1 MTIRIVLVDDQEIIR
16 SGLRL
21 LLQSEADMEIVGE
34 AGDGPNAFAL
44 CRQAGP
50 DVVVLHSEMSGLD
63 GPQLTRAI
71 KQQSPASA
79 ILVLSA
85 HEDMLHFLELVKA
98 GASGYLPAHVAS
110 AGLVNAI
117 RAVNSG
123 LVCVHPATLQA
134 LLANHR
140 LGHQVLPLSS
150 SHDGLTLSE
159 QQVLDMMG
167 QGALSQDIANKL
179 GVTVRTVARY
189 RVNLM
194 NKLNLHRRADLVRYA
209 VDRHSVDQGT
219 PLVGE

>member
-1 MTIRIVLVDDQEIIR
+1 MTIRIVLVDDQEIVR

-21 LLQSEADMEIVGE
+21 ILQSEADMEIVGE
-34 AGDGPNAFAL
+34 AGDGPEALAL
-44 CRQAGP
+44 CRRAEP
-50 DVVVLHSEMSGLD
+50 AVVVLHIERSGLD
-63 GPQLTRAI
+63 GPQLIRAI

-79 ILVLSA
+79 ILALSA
-85 HEDMLHFLELVKA
+85 HEDIPHFIGLINA
-98 GASGYLPAHVAS
+98 GASGYLPEHVAS

-123 LVCVHPATLQA
+123 QVCVHPAVLQE
-134 LLANHR
+134 LLASHR
-140 LGHQVLPLSS
+140 LNHQGQPQPS
-150 SHDGLTLSE
+150 SHNALTPSE
-159 QQVLDMMG
+159 RQVLDMMG

-194 NKLNLHRRADLVRYA
+194 NKLNLCRRADLVRYA
-209 VDRHSVDQGT
+209 ADRHSVDQGT